1 MLRKL
6 EKCCLVTGVMG
17 ILLMGMPFNISASEE
32 AAVQENSLES
42 GNEVDHS
49 QEGQLSKPKSLEG
62 LEAISG
68 EDQPII
74 LTDIIQSWAVQ
85 LYQPMKCVP
94 YITARVVLIRLKN

>member
-17 ILLMGMPFNISASEE
+17 KFLLMGMPFNISASEE

-49 QEGQLSKPKSLEG
+49 QEGQLSKPKVWKG
-62 LEAISG
+62 WRQFPVKI
-68 EDQPII
+68 QPII

-85 LYQPMKCVP
+85 LYH
-94 YITARVVLIRLKN
+94 AE

>member
-62 LEAISG
+62 LG
-68 EDQPII
+68 ESRGQHP
-74 LTDIIQSWAVQ
+74 LVSHTV
-85 LYQPMKCVP
+85 
-94 YITARVVLIRLKN
+94 

>member
-68 EDQPII
+68 EDP
-74 LTDIIQSWAVQ
+74 TDTMAFFIMVGIERLSQ
-85 LYQPMKCVP
+85 
-94 YITARVVLIRLKN
+94 RLKRRRKQ